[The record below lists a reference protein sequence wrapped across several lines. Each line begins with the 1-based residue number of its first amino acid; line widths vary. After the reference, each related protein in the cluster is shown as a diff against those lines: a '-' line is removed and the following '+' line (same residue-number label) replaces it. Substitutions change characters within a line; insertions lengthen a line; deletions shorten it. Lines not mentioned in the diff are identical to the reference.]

1 MVKSKFQD
9 IAILDIGSSK
19 ISCLV
24 ATRSSVGDLRV
35 VGYGNQLSQGIGRNA
50 VISDVVAL
58 EKAIVRAVSVTEKNA
73 KRSIDKVFVNISG
86 NMLESKIQVIEFDIS
101 NGEVKEQDLVKI
113 KRDAYYRYS
122 TNDIEV
128 IQAIPVNYEIDG
140 IPGIGNPSHMY
151 GQRLKAYLNIVT
163 ISRTAKRNLL
173 HCLSRSH
180 LNVLGII
187 PSAYASSIACISRE
201 EAIGGAVLIDIGDK
215 NTDIAIYLD
224 GKMHYI
230 CSIPIGGSLI
240 TRDIQQ
246 LFSLSSQDAERLKV
260 IYGSVFPDNR
270 DKKANMDLFDTISD
284 EAFGNYI
291 QKHKLSEIIYE
302 RVREIFIF
310 VQKYVTADPDVA
322 KLFRRAKL
330 SVSITGGTANLV
342 GIEQLA
348 QNIFKTRV
356 IVKAP
361 KDFSNII
368 DAHND
373 PSYAT
378 LYGMLKIAEQ
388 YHHANLHEL
397 VLFEEELN
405 LFKFIKENVI
415 KTKFYSVIDKYF

>member
-1 MVKSKFQD
+1 VAKVRFQD
-9 IAILDIGSSK
+9 VAILDIGSSK

-24 ATRSSVGDLRV
+24 ASRSSVGDLRV
-35 VGYGNQLSQGIGRNA
+35 VGYGNQLSQGIGRNS
-50 VISDVVAL
+50 VISDIVAL
-58 EKAIVRAVSVTEKNA
+58 EQSIVKAVSVTEKNSG
-73 KRSIDKVFVNISG
+73 KSIDKVFVNISG
-86 NMLESKIQVIEFDIS
+86 NMLNSKIQMIEFDIS
-101 NGEVKEQDLVKI
+101 NGEVQERDLIKI

-151 GQRLKAYLNIVT
+151 GQRLKAYLNVVT
-163 ISRTAKRNLL
+163 ISRSAKRNLL
-173 HCLSRSH
+173 NCLSRSH

-187 PSAYASSIACISRE
+187 PSAYASSIACVSRE
-201 EAIGGAVLIDIGDK
+201 ESLGGAVLIDIGDQ

-230 CSIPIGGSLI
+230 CSIPIGGFLI

-246 LFSLSSQDAERLKV
+246 LFTLSAKEAERLKV

-270 DKKANMDLFDTISD
+270 DKKGNMDLFDNIND
-284 EAFGNYI
+284 EDFGNYI
-291 QKHKLSEIIYE
+291 QKHKLSEIIYD
-302 RVREIFIF
+302 RMREIFIF
-310 VQKYVTADPDVA
+310 IQKYLNQDPEVA
-322 KLFRRAKL
+322 KLFQRAKL
-330 SVSITGGTANLV
+330 SVSITGGGANLV

-356 IVKAP
+356 TVKAP
-361 KDFSNII
+361 NDFTNITE
-368 DAHND
+368 AHND
-373 PSYAT
+373 PAYST

-405 LFKFIKENVI
+405 LFKFIRDNMT
-415 KTKFYSVIDKYF
+415 KTRFYSIIDKYF

>member
-1 MVKSKFQD
+1 MGKSRFQD

-19 ISCLV
+19 ISCIL
-24 ATRSSVGDLRV
+24 ATRSSVGDLKV
-35 VGYGNQLSQGIGRNA
+35 IGHGNQISHGIGRNS

-58 EKAIVRAVSVTEKNA
+58 ERAIVRAVSVTEKNSG
-73 KRSIDKVFVNISG
+73 KSIDKVFVNISG
-86 NMLESKIQVIEFDIS
+86 NMLDSKIHMIDFDIS
-101 NGEVKEQDLVKI
+101 NGEVKEQDLIKI
-113 KRDAYYRYS
+113 KRDAYYRFS
-122 TNDIEV
+122 NNETEV
-128 IQAIPVNYEIDG
+128 IQAIPVNYDIDG
-140 IPGIGNPSHMY
+140 IVGIGNPSHMF
-151 GQRLKAYLNIVT
+151 GHRLKAYLNIVT

-173 HCLSRSH
+173 NCLSRSH

-187 PSAYASSIACISRE
+187 PSAYASSIACLTRDESND
-201 EAIGGAVLIDIGDK
+201 GAVVIDIGDK
-215 NTDIAIYLD
+215 NTDIAMYID

-246 LFSLSSQDAERLKV
+246 LFNLSMQEAERLKV
-260 IYGSVFPDNR
+260 IYGNVFPDNR
-270 DKKANMDLFDTISD
+270 DKKNHIDLFDNIND
-284 EAFGNYI
+284 ESFGNYI

-302 RVREIFIF
+302 RVREIFLFI
-310 VQKYVTADPDVA
+310 QKYLTNDSNVA
-322 KLFRRAKL
+322 QLFHKAKL
-330 SVSITGGTANLV
+330 SIHLTGGTANLV

-348 QNIFKTRV
+348 QNIFQTRV
-356 IVKAP
+356 SIKTP
-361 KDFSNII
+361 KDFSNLI
-368 DAHND
+368 DEHND
-373 PSYAT
+373 PCFAT

>member
-1 MVKSKFQD
+1 MAKTKFQD

-19 ISCLV
+19 ISCIL

-35 VGYGNQLSQGIGRNA
+35 IGHGNQVSHGIGRNA

-58 EKAIVRAVSVTEKNA
+58 ENAIVRAVSVTEKNSG
-73 KRSIDKVFVNISG
+73 KSIDKVFVNISG
-86 NMLESKIQVIEFDIS
+86 NMLDSKIHMIDFDIS
-101 NGEVKEQDLVKI
+101 NGEVQEHDLLKI
-113 KRDAYYRYS
+113 KKDAYYRFS
-122 TNDIEV
+122 NTEKEV
-128 IQAIPVNYEIDG
+128 IQAIPLSYDIDG
-140 IPGIGNPSHMY
+140 IAGIGNPSHMF
-151 GQRLKAYLNIVT
+151 GHRLKAFLNVVT

-173 HCLSRSH
+173 NCLSRSH

-187 PSAYASSIACISRE
+187 PSAYASSTACISRD
-201 EAIGGAVLIDIGDK
+201 EAIDGAVLIDIGDK
-215 NTDIAIYLD
+215 NTDIAIYLE

-230 CSIPIGGSLI
+230 CSIPIGGFLI

-246 LFSLSSQDAERLKV
+246 LFNLSAQEAERLKV
-260 IYGSVFPDNR
+260 IYGNVFPDNR
-270 DKKANMDLFDTISD
+270 DKKNSMDLFDNIND
-284 EAFGNYI
+284 EEFGNYI

-310 VQKYVTADPDVA
+310 IQKYLTANSEVA
-322 KLFRRAKL
+322 QLFNKAKL
-330 SVSITGGTANLV
+330 SISLTGGTANLV
-342 GIEQLA
+342 GVEQLA
-348 QNIFKTRV
+348 QNIFQSRVVVKT
-356 IVKAP
+356 P
-361 KDFSNII
+361 CDFSDMIKQ
-368 DAHND
+368 HND

-405 LFKFIKENVI
+405 IFKIIKENVI